1 MDRFPRLRHCLLRNC
16 NTPTVK
22 TPSDTPLCHMT
33 LIVIVI
39 RYGRLFYYTTYITK
53 HFERR
58 LYPSSRM
65 NATLFQKIITFV
77 FLFIHRHKIKN
88 LMPLY
93 THSSVNYLPF
103 ARCYIDYFILIFDQK
118 DFEQSVFLILL
129 YLRSELI

>member
-1 MDRFPRLRHCLLRNC
+1 MHLHYWSTFNHLYFADIFPRLCHCLLSHC

-22 TPSDTPLCHMT
+22 APSDTPLCHMT
-33 LIVIVI
+33 LIVI
-39 RYGRLFYYTTYITK
+39 RHGRLFYYTTHITK
-53 HFERR
+53 RFERR
-58 LYPSSRM
+58 LHLSSRM

-118 DFEQSVFLILL
+118 DFE
-129 YLRSELI
+129 